1 MKAGRPTKIV
11 AAQRRAAESDRIV
24 CPRCGRFDA
33 KVIGRSESVAVV
45 YLRCE
50 SCRLTSVTA
59 P

>member
-1 MKAGRPTKIV
+1 MTAGRPRKS
-11 AAQRRAAESDRIV
+11 AAVPRRDDRDRVV

-45 YLRCE
+45 YLRCAA
-50 SCRLTSVTA
+50 CNLTSVAA